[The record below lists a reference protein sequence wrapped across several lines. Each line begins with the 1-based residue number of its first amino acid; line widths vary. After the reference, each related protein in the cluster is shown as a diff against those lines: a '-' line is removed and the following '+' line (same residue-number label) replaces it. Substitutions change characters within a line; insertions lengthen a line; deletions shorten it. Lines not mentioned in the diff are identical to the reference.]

1 MAMERAREP
10 STPGRAPTCKL
21 SAGRVHAMTSVMTE
35 RRAIEDLAIHR
46 ECHFPQIRSTRVRRP
61 HAAEAPPTPRHLLTG
76 SDSRQTCLSMA
87 SERAREGLQEVVKK
101 SSEHVERAREGLQE
115 VVKKSSEHVKHVGR
129 LAEQHLAAIKG
140 TSSAGLSYSNPH
152 VVYAVAG
159 VAVIVLLVLIYCLCV
174 RRSSKTYS
182 SPSKRT
188 KNSRNLMP
196 VFDVEGGSSTSHGN
210 GNERVLHPSIS
221 TAAANADVATLRT
234 WLATDRCVV
243 DAALAVDGSTA
254 LHHAA
259 RAGHA
264 NIVRLLLDHGADS
277 LVVDSELRT
286 PLHHVAAL
294 GHGCVAS
301 PASRA
306 WQAPRVA
313 LRDDIVDALRFLG
326 SARRAVRP
334 ACAPCGDGALATLS
348 SPPRL
353 SFPRT
358 HCRRHLAPRLVRSL
372 CVKAL
377 LDAGADPESRDG
389 AGRSCL
395 ALAEAGRHMGTARMM
410 RLHLERR
417 AAETGTGSAGLRPRS
432 TS

>member
-1 MAMERAREP
+1 MASERARVGLEEVVKK
-10 STPGRAPTCKL
+10 S
-21 SAGRVHAMTSVMTE
+21 SEHV
-35 RRAIEDLAIHR
+35 
-46 ECHFPQIRSTRVRRP
+46 
-61 HAAEAPPTPRHLLTG
+61 
-76 SDSRQTCLSMA
+76 
-87 SERAREGLQEVVKK
+87 ERAREGLQEVVKK

-159 VAVIVLLVLIYCLCV
+159 GAVIVLLVLIYCLCV

-301 PASRA
+301 PASRV

-313 LRDDIVDALRFLG
+313 QRDDIVDAPRFLG
-326 SARRAVRP
+326 SARRVVRH

-353 SFPRT
+353 SFPRI
-358 HCRRHLAPRLVRSL
+358 HCRRHLAPHLVRSL

>member
-1 MAMERAREP
+1 MKKSSEH
-10 STPGRAPTCKL
+10 
-21 SAGRVHAMTSVMTE
+21 V
-35 RRAIEDLAIHR
+35 
-46 ECHFPQIRSTRVRRP
+46 
-61 HAAEAPPTPRHLLTG
+61 
-76 SDSRQTCLSMA
+76 
-87 SERAREGLQEVVKK
+87 ERAREGLQEVVKK

-140 TSSAGLSYSNPH
+140 TSSAGLLYSNPH

-159 VAVIVLLVLIYCLCV
+159 GVVIVLLVLIYCLCV
-174 RRSSKTYS
+174 RRSSKTSS

-188 KNSRNLMP
+188 KNSRNLMAS
-196 VFDVEGGSSTSHGN
+196 FDVEGGSSTSHGN

-221 TAAANADVATLRT
+221 TAAANADVATLRM

-294 GHGCVAS
+294 GHG
-301 PASRA
+301 
-306 WQAPRVA
+306 
-313 LRDDIVDALRFLG
+313 
-326 SARRAVRP
+326 
-334 ACAPCGDGALATLS
+334 
-348 SPPRL
+348 
-353 SFPRT
+353 
-358 HCRRHLAPRLVRSL
+358 
-372 CVKAL
+372 
-377 LDAGADPESRDG
+377 
-389 AGRSCL
+389 
-395 ALAEAGRHMGTARMM
+395 
-410 RLHLERR
+410 
-417 AAETGTGSAGLRPRS
+417 
-432 TS
+432 